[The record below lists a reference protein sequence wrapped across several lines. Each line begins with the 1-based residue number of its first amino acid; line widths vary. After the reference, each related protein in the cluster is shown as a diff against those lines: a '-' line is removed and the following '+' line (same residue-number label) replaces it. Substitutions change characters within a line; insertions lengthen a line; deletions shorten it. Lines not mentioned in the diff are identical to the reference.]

1 MVMTM
6 TATRIKI
13 PPAISVLFLLPLF
26 PSLNVVLL
34 EERQML
40 IENIWGSSRYNIKLV
55 YTLKY

>member
-1 MVMTM
+1 MI
-6 TATRIKI
+6 ATRIKI